1 MPCDDLNPQWKCF
14 YFGAYKQEVAVQP
27 RDPEFSL
34 KSLLGPRN
42 EPDRSSSL
50 ISVTRPAK
58 TSTVSMATGIKG
70 QPSARLWPF
79 WMSFCDICLLST
91 SDLCR
96 RTGPPKSLFVIIYSL
111 KWLLWSHVDFVVLL
125 IFHSVVYFVC
135 QVTREQISQKM
146 NIQTCTL
153 SAKREFRV
161 KVVGQSK
168 IARLLLILSSNIYF
182 HSSWVAKILT
192 LAILPNSNLKRFQ
205 WVIVFHN
212 H

>member
-42 EPDRSSSL
+42 KPDRSSSL

-58 TSTVSMATGIKG
+58 TSAVSTATGIKG
-70 QPSARLWPF
+70 QPSVRLWPF

-96 RTGPPKSLFVIIYSL
+96 RTVPPQSLLVIIYSL
-111 KWLLWSHVDFVVLL
+111 KWLLWRHVDFVVLL
-125 IFHSVVYFVC
+125 IFHFVC
-135 QVTREQISQKM
+135 QVTREQASQKM
-146 NIQTCTL
+146 NIVQHEC
-153 SAKREFRV
+153 AFRV
-161 KVVGQSK
+161 KVEGQSK
-168 IARLLLILSSNIYF
+168 TARLLLIFRLNKYIWKEEKY
-182 HSSWVAKILT
+182 WNT
-192 LAILPNSNLKRFQ
+192 CY
-205 WVIVFHN
+205 
-212 H
+212 